1 MGACRDEER
10 VMTLKIAQSAAPNLR
25 ARWDWSVWIEGTD
38 NELDGI
44 EEVTWKLH
52 PTFPTPIRHVQSRE
66 TKFKL
71 STSGWGEFEIFATL
85 NMKNGRSRSLQHWLR
100 LVDPV
105 ESGRAATV
113 KSKTAPQGSEV
124 QRPAVFL
131 SYGLNNASLA
141 AHLANELKSDYEV
154 VRDIDIPEGADL
166 RLWNREQIGK
176 SDAVIVLGADESGVS
191 RSPEVKIA
199 QSKGVP
205 VIPVTIGSR
214 SNKISPTLGKI
225 KPLRVTMD
233 SPIKVAPT
241 LATMIGKLLK
251 T

>member
-1 MGACRDEER
+1 
-10 VMTLKIAQSAAPNLR
+10 MTLKVAQSAAPNDQT
-25 ARWDWSVWIEGTD
+25 RWDWSVWIEGTD
-38 NELDGI
+38 NELDAI
-44 EEVTWKLH
+44 EEVTRKLH
-52 PTFPTPIRHVQSRE
+52 PTFTTPIRHVKSRE

-71 STSGWGEFEIFATL
+71 STSGWGEFEIHATL
-85 NMKNGRSRSLQHWLR
+85 KMKNGRSNSLRHWLK
-100 LVDPV
+100 LVDPA
-105 ESGRAATV
+105 EPSRAAPV
-113 KSKTAPQGSEV
+113 KGKMAPQDSER

-141 AHLANELKSDYEV
+141 AHLANGLKSDYEV
-154 VRDIDIPEGADL
+154 VRDIDIPEGAD
-166 RLWNREQIGK
+166 RRPWNREQIGK

-205 VIPVTIGSR
+205 VIPVTVGGR
-214 SNKISPTLGKI
+214 SNKKLVSPTLGRI